1 MEWIER
7 LNDAISYIE
16 EHLTEEIDMNQLGR
30 IACCSS
36 YHFQRMFTYMAGV
49 PLAEYIRRRKMSL
62 AAVDLQ
68 GRGMKIIDV
77 AGKYGYSSPTAF
89 NRAFQSVHGIAP
101 SSLKKE
107 GVSVKSFPPITFKI
121 TVKGVEEMNYRI
133 ETKEAFRIVG
143 VSVPLDKDIEKNFAV
158 IPAKWGEIAAN
169 GTLQRLTG
177 MMDTQP
183 MGVLGISTCNDT
195 EPWRYYIAVS
205 STQAADGLEE
215 YTVPAATWAVFPGSG
230 TNQSIQELERRI
242 VTEWLP
248 TSGYEYGNAPD
259 VEVYLNPD
267 PANAQYEVWIPVV
280 KRQGENRSGAAEPVT
295 CQPPQAHRPLFH
307 GWSLPRTQPRG
318 TFKISLSNSSMLLEC
333 AASLCHS
340 RRISRFFCS

>member
-7 LNDAISYIE
+7 LNKAIGYIE
-16 EHLTEEIDMNQLGR
+16 EHLTEEIDYDRLGR

-36 YHFQRMFTYMAGV
+36 YHFQRMFTYMAGI
-49 PLAEYIRRRKMSL
+49 PLSEYIRRRKMSL

-68 GRGMKIIDV
+68 GSSMKIIDV

-101 SSLKKE
+101 SAVKNG
-107 GVSVKSFPPITFKI
+107 GVSIKSFPPILFKI

-133 ETKEAFRIVG
+133 ETKDAFRIVG
-143 VSVPLDKDIEKNFAV
+143 VSVPLDKDIEKNFTA
-158 IPAKWGEIAAN
+158 IPPKLQEISAN
-169 GTLQRLTG
+169 CTLQRLAG
-177 MMDTQP
+177 MMDTPP
-183 MGVLGISTCNDT
+183 MGVLGVSTCNDE

-205 STQAADGLEE
+205 TSQPCNDLEE
-215 YTVPAATWAVFPGSG
+215 YLVPAAVWAVFPGEG
-230 TNQSIQELERRI
+230 TNESIQELERRI

-267 PANAQYEVWIPVV
+267 PGNAKYEVWIPVV
-280 KRQGENRSGAAEPVT
+280 K
-295 CQPPQAHRPLFH
+295 
-307 GWSLPRTQPRG
+307 
-318 TFKISLSNSSMLLEC
+318 K
-333 AASLCHS
+333 
-340 RRISRFFCS
+340 

>member
-7 LNDAISYIE
+7 LNDAVGYIE
-16 EHLTEEIDMNQLGR
+16 EHLTEEIDYERLGK

-49 PLAEYIRRRKMSL
+49 PLSEYIRRRRMSL

-68 GRGMKIIDV
+68 STGIKIIDV
-77 AGKYGYSSPTAF
+77 AGKYGYNSPTAF

-101 SSLKKE
+101 SAVKNE
-107 GVSVKSFPPITFKI
+107 GVSVKSFPPVSFKI
-121 TVKGVEEMNYRI
+121 IVKGVEEMNYRI
-133 ETKEAFRIVG
+133 ETKAAFRIVG
-143 VSVPLDKDIEKNFAV
+143 VSVPLEKDIEKNFAV
-158 IPAKWGEIAAN
+158 IPRKWQETAVN
-169 GTLQRLTG
+169 GTLQKLTG
-177 MMDTQP
+177 QLSTVLMDTQP
-183 MGVLGISTCNDT
+183 MGVLGVSTCNDT

-205 STQAADGLEE
+205 SSQTDRDLEE
-215 YTVPAATWAVFPGSG
+215 YTVPAATWAVFPGAG

-267 PANAQYEVWIPVV
+267 PQNAQYEVWIPVV
-280 KRQGENRSGAAEPVT
+280 RKA
-295 CQPPQAHRPLFH
+295 
-307 GWSLPRTQPRG
+307 
-318 TFKISLSNSSMLLEC
+318 
-333 AASLCHS
+333 
-340 RRISRFFCS
+340 

>member
-7 LNDAISYIE
+7 LNDAVGYIE
-16 EHLTEEIDMNQLGR
+16 EHLTEEIDYERLGK

-49 PLAEYIRRRKMSL
+49 PLSEYIRRRRMSL

-68 GRGMKIIDV
+68 STGIKIIDV
-77 AGKYGYSSPTAF
+77 AGKYGYNSPTAF

-101 SSLKKE
+101 SAVKNE
-107 GVSVKSFPPITFKI
+107 GVSVKSFPPVSFKI
-121 TVKGVEEMNYRI
+121 IVKGVEEMNYRI
-133 ETKEAFRIVG
+133 ETKAAFRIVG
-143 VSVPLDKDIEKNFAV
+143 VSVPLEKDIEKNFAV
-158 IPAKWGEIAAN
+158 IPRKWQEIVMN
-169 GTLQRLTG
+169 GTLQKLTG
-177 MMDTQP
+177 LMDTQP
-183 MGVLGISTCNDT
+183 MGVLGVSTCNDT

-205 STQAADGLEE
+205 SSQTDKDLEE
-215 YTVPAATWAVFPGSG
+215 YTVPAATWAVFPGAG

-267 PANAQYEVWIPVV
+267 PQNAQYEVWIPVV
-280 KRQGENRSGAAEPVT
+280 RKA
-295 CQPPQAHRPLFH
+295 
-307 GWSLPRTQPRG
+307 
-318 TFKISLSNSSMLLEC
+318 
-333 AASLCHS
+333 
-340 RRISRFFCS
+340 